1 VNVATVTAVGLNV
14 NVEKIHANP
23 GVASLAREAIGLLAE
38 RGVSVWVNHE
48 SAGILGYPHLGV
60 SENELIKR
68 VSVVV
73 VFGGDGTIL
82 RTARAA
88 APQAIP
94 ILGVNLGAF
103 GFLAEVNGPDVETAL
118 RRLLAGDYQLDERM
132 MLQARVER
140 SAPTAQEFIAL
151 NDIVLTKSG
160 YARLVKLDTHVN
172 GEHLATHLADGLIV
186 ATPTGS
192 TAYSLSAGGPIV
204 HPAVDGIVLTP
215 ICAHTL
221 NSRAVLVSGGD
232 TIAIRVEPVGTA
244 PPPPILTVDGQ
255 EGFPLRIGDEV
266 RVARSPHR
274 TRLVRLGRGGFY
286 SILRA
291 KLTWGER

>member
-118 RRLLAGDYQLDERM
+118 HRLLAGDYQLDERM

>member
-1 VNVATVTAVGLNV
+1 
-14 NVEKIHANP
+14 
-23 GVASLAREAIGLLAE
+23 
-38 RGVSVWVNHE
+38 
-48 SAGILGYPHLGV
+48 
-60 SENELIKR
+60 
-68 VSVVV
+68 
-73 VFGGDGTIL
+73 
-82 RTARAA
+82 
-88 APQAIP
+88 
-94 ILGVNLGAF
+94 
-103 GFLAEVNGPDVETAL
+103 
-118 RRLLAGDYQLDERM
+118 

>member
-103 GFLAEVNGPDVETAL
+103 GFLAEVNGPDLETAL
-118 RRLLAGDYQLDERM
+118 QRLLAGDYQLDERM

>member
-1 VNVATVTAVGLNV
+1 MSVATVTPVGLNV

-38 RGVSVWVNHE
+38 RGVSVWINHE